1 MKKICLITILLTI
14 IILLSG
20 CEKKDN
26 ALLSDRSLLTK
37 VVYNSIVANN
47 EDYKN
52 QKIKKNEEL
61 SHSFSYSSFNIINSF
76 SFILTFNFDIDP
88 CLENYIKG
96 EEVNTFIVL
105 LKFFENNDDSY
116 IYQKMIILS
125 YKEQLVG
132 FLSPICGSS
141 ISVLNEATNNDESNI
156 LYKYSF
162 GSYFFLTNNQ
172 IVKYY
177 EAGEKVYDFIY
188 IEDKK
193 GKITLDI
200 DCNGNKFNCIAKK
213 DSKKDLTKDCAFS
226 LINLSIIEKI
236 KIDVQIVSLKDISS
250 KIIYVSSND
259 YDSLKIVKF
268 IFALIDKNGKQISDQ
283 ELKEGDIIEVYFY
296 QRYEEYKPVNIIV
309 ENIYLK

>member
-1 MKKICLITILLTI
+1 MKLV
-14 IILLSG
+14 
-20 CEKKDN
+20 KK
-26 ALLSDRSLLTK
+26 
-37 VVYNSIVANN
+37 
-47 EDYKN
+47 
-52 QKIKKNEEL
+52 
-61 SHSFSYSSFNIINSF
+61 F
-76 SFILTFNFDIDP
+76 
-88 CLENYIKG
+88 
-96 EEVNTFIVL
+96 
-105 LKFFENNDDSY
+105 
-116 IYQKMIILS
+116 M
-125 YKEQLVG
+125 
-132 FLSPICGSS
+132 
-141 ISVLNEATNNDESNI
+141 I
-156 LYKYSF
+156 LYI
-162 GSYFFLTNNQ
+162 LN
-172 IVKYY
+172 
-177 EAGEKVYDFIY
+177 
-188 IEDKK
+188 KK

-259 YDSLKIVKF
+259 YDSLKTVKF